1 MKPVTWGVLST
12 ARIGLRNVIPSMMTS
27 PMCDIRAI
35 SSRSLATAQD
45 AATTLGIP
53 TAYGCYE
60 ELLADPEIE
69 AVYNPLPNHL
79 HVPLTIAALEAGKH
93 VLCEKPIAMDA
104 ADAARLLDASK
115 RFPHLMVM
123 EAFMYRFHPQW
134 QTMKR
139 LLQEGRIGELK
150 AVHADFTY
158 FNTDP
163 ANVRNMADIGG
174 GGILDIGCYGV
185 DLCRMLFG
193 CEPHRVKSL
202 VDVDPTFGTD
212 RLTSALLDFGT
223 GMGLVFCA
231 TQAEHRQGAILYGTK
246 GHITVD
252 IPFNAANE
260 RQRSITV
267 TTSEGVETIVFE
279 VCDQYVLQAEAFNR
293 AVRGLAPVP
302 IPLESSLANMRV
314 LDAIRADA

>member
-1 MKPVTWGVLST
+1 
-12 ARIGLRNVIPSMMTS
+12 MTS
-27 PMCDIRAI
+27 PTCEIRAI
-35 SSRSLATAQD
+35 SSRSLAPAQE
-45 AATTLGIP
+45 AASTLGIP
-53 TAYGCYE
+53 TAYGSYE
-60 ELLADPEIE
+60 ELLADPDIE

-93 VLCEKPIAMDA
+93 VLCEKPIAVDA
-104 ADAARLLDASK
+104 DDAARLIDASM

-134 QTMKR
+134 ETVKR
-139 LLQEGRIGELK
+139 LIQEGRIGELK

-174 GGILDIGCYGV
+174 GALLDIGCYGV

-193 CEPHRVKSL
+193 CEPVRVKSL

-212 RLTSALLDFGT
+212 RLTSALLDFGS
-223 GMGLVFCA
+223 GMGMVFCA
-231 TQAEHRQGAILYGTK
+231 TQAEHHQGARIYGTK
-246 GHITVD
+246 GHIDVA
-252 IPFNAANE
+252 IPFNAAND
-260 RQRSITV
+260 RHRSITV
-267 TTSEGVETIVFE
+267 TTPDGAETIGFD

-293 AVRGLAPVP
+293 AVRGIAPVP